1 LHALVLDEADQM
13 LDMGFVNDV
22 KKNRKLT
29 PKNRQTLFSLQQC
42 QLRFGN
48 WLKCFNKSETVTVSP
63 VSSTAEN
70 VEQHVYFVEKNRK
83 RNLLY
88 HLIKNQ
94 DLSDVL
100 VFSRTK
106 HDNVVKALR
115 KTGLQLRPYMVIN
128 LRMQDS
134 VLEALRIK
142 KLAFS

>member
-1 LHALVLDEADQM
+1 
-13 LDMGFVNDV
+13 
-22 KKNRKLT
+22 
-29 PKNRQTLFSLQQC
+29 
-42 QLRFGN
+42 
-48 WLKCFNKSETVTVSP
+48 VTVSP

>member
-1 LHALVLDEADQM
+1 M
-13 LDMGFVNDV
+13 PM
-22 KKNRKLT
+22 
-29 PKNRQTLFSLQQC
+29 
-42 QLRFGN
+42 RFGN
-48 WLKCFNKSETVTVSP
+48 WLKCFNKPETVTVSP

-83 RNLLY
+83 KNLLY

-106 HDNVVKALR
+106 HGADNVVKALR
-115 KTGLQLRPYMVIN
+115 KNSLQLRPYMVIN

>member
-1 LHALVLDEADQM
+1 
-13 LDMGFVNDV
+13 
-22 KKNRKLT
+22 
-29 PKNRQTLFSLQQC
+29 
-42 QLRFGN
+42 
-48 WLKCFNKSETVTVSP
+48 VTVSP

-106 HDNVVKALR
+106 HGADVVKALR
-115 KTGLQLRPYMVIN
+115 KTGLQAIHGDKSQNARQ
-128 LRMQDS
+128 R

>member
-1 LHALVLDEADQM
+1 MPIAIRTEM
-13 LDMGFVNDV
+13 F
-22 KKNRKLT
+22 LT
-29 PKNRQTLFSLQQC
+29 
-42 QLRFGN
+42 
-48 WLKCFNKSETVTVSP
+48 NKQVSP

-106 HDNVVKALR
+106 HGADNVVKALR
-115 KTGLQLRPYMVIN
+115 KTVLQLRPYMVIN

-134 VLEALRIK
+134 ECWRL
-142 KLAFS
+142 